1 MLGTNVALVALLRH
15 QCRGARPNRS
25 RRWGQVRQGCG
36 RATGRHSC
44 IVSPAHARSPAH
56 NLPASVRMPTI
67 PIRPPAAVPLPFPNL
82 LLQWWRNPHF
92 MLAIPLRLLT
102 FLCSFVFS
110 STAFFAWQ
118 VRRCSWFAEQLG
130 WFSGWDSNCISRLR
144 HSSDPNTWLETQPPA
159 HPALNLPAGLQFGTR
174 SCFFTSAWGLWSIW

>member
-1 MLGTNVALVALLRH
+1 
-15 QCRGARPNRS
+15 
-25 RRWGQVRQGCG
+25 
-36 RATGRHSC
+36 
-44 IVSPAHARSPAH
+44 
-56 NLPASVRMPTI
+56 MPTI

-118 VRRCSWFAEQLG
+118 VRRCSWFAERLG
-130 WFSGWDSNCISRLR
+130 WC
-144 HSSDPNTWLETQPPA
+144 
-159 HPALNLPAGLQFGTR
+159 
-174 SCFFTSAWGLWSIW
+174 SA